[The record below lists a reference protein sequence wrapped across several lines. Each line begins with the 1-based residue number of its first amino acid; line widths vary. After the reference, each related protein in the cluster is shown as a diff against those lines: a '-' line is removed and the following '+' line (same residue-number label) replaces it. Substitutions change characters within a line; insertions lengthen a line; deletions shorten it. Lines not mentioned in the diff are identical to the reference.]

1 MGWMKKARRIGGGNE
16 KTHLFESQHRGMEF
30 GYFPLVCGGRF
41 PISSRQ
47 KGKKRIF
54 PSKREAELEAF
65 ELVRGL
71 ENL

>member
-1 MGWMKKARRIGGGNE
+1 MGWMKKRDASEGAMKRHIYLSHSIEVWNLDIFRWYAAVDFQSVRD
-16 KTHLFESQHRGMEF
+16 K
-30 GYFPLVCGGRF
+30 
-41 PISSRQ
+41 
-47 KGKKRIF
+47 KGTKRIF